1 MAKLRLLLLTLA
13 LAACATPQADQ
24 PIPADIEGIEYETG
38 PCFGACPV
46 YRIALNADG
55 SGLFEGRNATAVMG
69 ERSFR
74 VTPEQYRAF
83 AARLSPYQ
91 PEEAERRYSGPPLC
105 AQMATDLPSVTIT
118 WHRPD
123 GGSRLLYFY
132 YGCDMERYRAMAEAL
147 RSAPD
152 ALAVGD
158 LIGRSR

>member
-1 MAKLRLLLLTLA
+1 MVMRALLLCLA
-13 LAACATPQADQ
+13 LAGCATAPDDR
-24 PIPADIEGIEYETG
+24 PIPTDIEGIEYETG

-55 SGLFEGRNATAVMG
+55 SGLFEGRRSTGVTG

-74 VTPEQYRAF
+74 VTPEEYRAF
-83 AARLSPYQ
+83 AARLAPYQ

-105 AQMATDLPSVTIT
+105 AQMATDLPSVTVT

-132 YGCDMERYRAMAEAL
+132 YGCDMERYQAMAEGL

-152 ALAVGD
+152 LLPVGD